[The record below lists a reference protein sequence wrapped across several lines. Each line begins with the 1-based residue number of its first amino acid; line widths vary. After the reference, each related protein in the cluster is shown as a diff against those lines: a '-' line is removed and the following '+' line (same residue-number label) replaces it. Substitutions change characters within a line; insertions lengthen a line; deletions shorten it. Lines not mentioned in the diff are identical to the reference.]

1 MKSQQQ
7 NEPVALYLHAE
18 LLPNIRHITLYV
30 SLPEA
35 IRLQNVRPEICLS
48 DSRCAITVSLASPHD
63 DVTDTIKLPA
73 RVNEASRLALSVA
86 GQRATDPRGNG
97 HDQQEYSFRMQIDDE
112 DASLLSREEHMD
124 SFVPWTATD
133 MTSCT
138 RLRCRHCRS
147 ILLDSHM
154 PRSSDAAEKDTQGW
168 VWKDLPS
175 GNWAEMMDFWHC
187 HKPDPHEDHD
197 HNHDHENSATA
208 EDQNATVKGYG
219 AANQVVATSGTVLV
233 DSATFLLTD
242 SDCRGLKQVET
253 KSTTASSTT
262 ETQMELLCENCNSQ
276 VGVEDTVAKGWRLFK
291 TSLSVSKQSEGE
303 CEDPEWES
311 HPLEAVVAAQLLE
324 LIERESARR
333 FVLHC
338 GQGSGLLI
346 WVFNPDMRYS
356 NSSSDHSITAQRA
369 MKILFQDVVDVD
381 GMLHPASGKA
391 SSLSLEELRLS
402 SSVLSAIS
410 EILKTHGVT
419 LDTRQLRNRSN
430 DTDLGLLPILTLQMA
445 TDGRE
450 LQLPTGTCQSDKG
463 DITWEHLDGS
473 AEHKEVEHPGY
484 SRTSSTTKS
493 GKTAK
498 HVGTMAAELE
508 LPEKPSSRSHL
519 APPAILIIPPS
530 PSDENSR
537 ELSSSIPSRHK

>member
-1 MKSQQQ
+1 MSAAQQQ

-30 SLPEA
+30 SLLEA

-48 DSRCAITVSLASPHD
+48 DSRRAITVSLASPHD

-242 SDCRGLKQVET
+242 SDCRGLKQV
-253 KSTTASSTT
+253 STDISS
-262 ETQMELLCENCNSQ
+262 
-276 VGVEDTVAKGWRLFK
+276 G
-291 TSLSVSKQSEGE
+291 
-303 CEDPEWES
+303 
-311 HPLEAVVAAQLLE
+311 
-324 LIERESARR
+324 
-333 FVLHC
+333 
-338 GQGSGLLI
+338 
-346 WVFNPDMRYS
+346 
-356 NSSSDHSITAQRA
+356 
-369 MKILFQDVVDVD
+369 
-381 GMLHPASGKA
+381 
-391 SSLSLEELRLS
+391 
-402 SSVLSAIS
+402 
-410 EILKTHGVT
+410 
-419 LDTRQLRNRSN
+419 
-430 DTDLGLLPILTLQMA
+430 
-445 TDGRE
+445 
-450 LQLPTGTCQSDKG
+450 
-463 DITWEHLDGS
+463 
-473 AEHKEVEHPGY
+473 
-484 SRTSSTTKS
+484 
-493 GKTAK
+493 
-498 HVGTMAAELE
+498 
-508 LPEKPSSRSHL
+508 
-519 APPAILIIPPS
+519 
-530 PSDENSR
+530 
-537 ELSSSIPSRHK
+537 

>member
-1 MKSQQQ
+1 MSAAQQQ
-7 NEPVALYLHAE
+7 TEPVTLYLHAE

-35 IRLQNVRPEICLS
+35 IRSQNVRPEICLS
-48 DSRCAITVSLASPHD
+48 DSRRAITVSLASLHD

-86 GQRATDPRGNG
+86 GQRATDPRING

-124 SFVPWTATD
+124 SSVPWTATD

-147 ILLDSHM
+147 ILLDSHA
-154 PRSSDAAEKDTQGW
+154 PCGSGAAEKDTQGW

-197 HNHDHENSATA
+197 HDHDHDYLNGATV

-233 DSATFLLTD
+233 DVATFLLTN
-242 SDCRGLKQVET
+242 SDCRGLKQVEI
-253 KSTTASSTT
+253 KSATASST
-262 ETQMELLCENCNSQ
+262 EAQMELLCDHCNSQ
-276 VGVEDTVAKGWRLFK
+276 MGVEDTVAKGWRLFK
-291 TSLSVSKQSEGE
+291 TSLSVSKQSEGV

-338 GQGSGLLI
+338 GQGDGLLI

-381 GMLHPASGKA
+381 GMLHPDRGKA

-410 EILKTHGVT
+410 ETLKS
-419 LDTRQLRNRSN
+419 RNKM
-430 DTDLGLLPILTLQMA
+430 LPKSA
-445 TDGRE
+445 RE
-450 LQLPTGTCQSDKG
+450 FREWKVSIMHRYD
-463 DITWEHLDGS
+463 
-473 AEHKEVEHPGY
+473 
-484 SRTSSTTKS
+484 RTKN
-493 GKTAK
+493 
-498 HVGTMAAELE
+498 V
-508 LPEKPSSRSHL
+508 
-519 APPAILIIPPS
+519 
-530 PSDENSR
+530 
-537 ELSSSIPSRHK
+537 